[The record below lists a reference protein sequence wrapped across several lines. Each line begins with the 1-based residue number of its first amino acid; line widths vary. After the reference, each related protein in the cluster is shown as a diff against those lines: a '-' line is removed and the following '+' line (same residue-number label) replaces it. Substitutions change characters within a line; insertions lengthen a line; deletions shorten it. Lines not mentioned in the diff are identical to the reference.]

1 MMTAELSAAVLL
13 ALAYLL
19 LFACTEMM
27 HRRAG
32 VPVDI
37 SRKFMHVA
45 GGSLSL
51 LMPVL
56 FHRPYMVL
64 ALALSFGGLLWITRR
79 LGYLPSVH
87 AVKRPSVGSL
97 LFPLPIFLCFLWMY
111 WRQQPVLYYLPVAIL
126 TFADPMAFIVGTRWP
141 WRPYR
146 IGQSTKTWSGSLAF
160 ALTAFGL
167 SLFFLNR
174 IEPLPAALGHS
185 LLLCCATALAE
196 ARSDY
201 GFDNLTV
208 PLVAAMV
215 LEGIL

>member
-19 LFACTEMM
+19 LFVCTEMM

-32 VPVDI
+32 VSVEI

-56 FHRPYMVL
+56 FHSPYMVL

-87 AVKRPSVGSL
+87 AVKRPSLGSV
-97 LFPLPIFLCFLWMY
+97 LFPLPLFLCFLWMY
-111 WRQQPVLYYLPVAIL
+111 WQQQPLLYYLPVSIL
-126 TFADPMAFIVGTRWP
+126 TFADPMAFVVGTRWP

-146 IGQSTKTWSGSLAF
+146 VGQSTKTRSGSLAF

-167 SLFFLNR
+167 SLFCLHGTA
-174 IEPLPAALGHS
+174 PLPAALGHS
-185 LLLCCATALAE
+185 LLLCCATTLAE
-196 ARSDY
+196 AFSDY

-208 PLVAAMV
+208 PLAAAMV
-215 LEGIL
+215 LEGVC